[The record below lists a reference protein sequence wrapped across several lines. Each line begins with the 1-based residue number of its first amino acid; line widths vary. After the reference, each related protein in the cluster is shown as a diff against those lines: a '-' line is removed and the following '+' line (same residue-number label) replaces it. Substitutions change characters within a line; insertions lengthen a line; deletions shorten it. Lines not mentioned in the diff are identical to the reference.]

1 MKKFKEQLSPLCLK
15 VKEMDGVGNCLF
27 RSVADQIDGDESL
40 HATYRAQA
48 VDYILQNK
56 EMYMPFIEDD
66 ETIEQ
71 YCNDMSK
78 DGIWGG

>member
-1 MKKFKEQLSPLCLK
+1 
-15 VKEMDGVGNCLF
+15 MDGDGNCLF

-40 HATYRAQA
+40 HTTYRAQA